1 MPGQSGERPPF
12 VLVHGAFHGAWCW
25 TPIAKRLRARG
36 HEVYAPAL
44 TGLGE
49 RRHLL
54 SREITI
60 ETFVLDILNV
70 LEFEDLED
78 VVLVGHSF
86 GARPVCGVADRAPGR
101 IRRLI
106 FLDGA
111 LSPDGLSKLEA
122 MSPEAREARIRSALD
137 FDGGVSIPP
146 PPPGYFGIADPA
158 IAAWVS
164 RHLTPQPLGAESTGL
179 RLNHPI
185 GNGRRVTYV
194 KCTNPPHPSV
204 ASGGDYA
211 KTRKD
216 WRCLELDTGHNCIVT
231 DPERVADLL
240 LREAGADR

>member
-1 MPGQSGERPPF
+1 MPPF

-25 TPIAKRLRARG
+25 TPIARLLRARG
-36 HEVYAPAL
+36 HEVFAPTL

-54 SREITI
+54 SQSITM
-60 ETFVLDILNV
+60 ETFVLDVLNV
-70 LEFEDLED
+70 LDFEELED

-86 GARPVCGVADRAPGR
+86 GARPASGVADRAPDR

-122 MSPEAREARIRSALD
+122 MTAKARAARIQSSFD
-137 FDGGVSIPP
+137 FDGGISIPP
-146 PPPGYFGIADPA
+146 PAPEYFGIADPA

-164 RHLTPQPLGAESTGL
+164 QRLTPQPLSAERA
-179 RLNHPI
+179 RLPLKHRL
-185 GNGRRVTYV
+185 GNGLPVTYV

-204 ASGGDYA
+204 APGAEYA
-211 KTRKD
+211 KLRQD
-216 WRCLELDTGHNCIVT
+216 WRYVELDTGHNCIVT

-240 LREAGADR
+240 IREAGA